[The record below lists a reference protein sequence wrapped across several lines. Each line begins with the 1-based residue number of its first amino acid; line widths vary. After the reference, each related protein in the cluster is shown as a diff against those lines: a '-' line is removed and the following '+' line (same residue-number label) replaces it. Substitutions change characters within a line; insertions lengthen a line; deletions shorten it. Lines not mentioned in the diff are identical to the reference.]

1 MGTVN
6 INEKTIMFG
15 FNIGGKHEFLLYTLI
30 FISKWSIWKAG
41 NNVKYNKI
49 HINQTLHYNI
59 WKRAQDI

>member
-1 MGTVN
+1 
-6 INEKTIMFG
+6 MFG
-15 FNIGGKHEFLLYTLI
+15 FNIGGKHGFLLYTLI

-49 HINQTLHYNI
+49 RINQTLLYNI